1 MLIWEPTYNS
11 SALFIQATVVVLQP
25 SRDAH
30 ISLTGGQS
38 PKHPLLFA
46 GFVVANQPIP
56 LSNTAKCARWY
67 FRGTGSSDKKW
78 NSEVTRKQCRF
89 FTEDTGHHKQN
100 FCNWD

>member
-1 MLIWEPTYNS
+1 MV
-11 SALFIQATVVVLQP
+11 ALQP
-25 SRDAH
+25 NRDAH
-30 ISLTGGQS
+30 TSLTGGQT
-38 PKHPLLFA
+38 PKHHLLFVSFA
-46 GFVVANQPIP
+46 DVNQSIL

-67 FRGTGSSDKKW
+67 LRGTGSPNKKW